1 MAEIDYHIEI
11 STLVEFINDQI
22 KSSTLIPISGAEI
35 FKHIR
40 RAVLDAEIKPFLYS
54 SEKEDKK
61 NYYQKYVRLKSEFD
75 ERYVPDF
82 FEREEKLLSPAQ
94 TCLLFEPK
102 ISKTTLSTWTK
113 QGLINEHRIGRNVYY
128 KQSEILEKS
137 KVLRRYKN

>member
-11 STLVEFINDQI
+11 STLVEFINEQI

-82 FEREEKLLSPAQ
+82 FESEGDFYELDKRLNNFIDNTNNYTTKNPHNSRCKGFCKIK
-94 TCLLFEPK
+94 TCC
-102 ISKTTLSTWTK
+102 
-113 QGLINEHRIGRNVYY
+113 RGRV
-128 KQSEILEKS
+128 
-137 KVLRRYKN
+137 RTFTR